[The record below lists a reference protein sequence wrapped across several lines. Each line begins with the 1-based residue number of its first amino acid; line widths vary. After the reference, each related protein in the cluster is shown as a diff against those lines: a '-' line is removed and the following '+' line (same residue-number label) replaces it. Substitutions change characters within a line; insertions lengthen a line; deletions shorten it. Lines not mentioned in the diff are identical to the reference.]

1 MKRLKKLFMG
11 GIMKKKILFVL
22 ALAAV
27 LSACKMKLSENT
39 GTVVIDFGSTE
50 RKLDSNGLPFIKDA
64 AMSLE
69 INSASQGIQ
78 KIDFAAGQEKKWS
91 GSFPIGEKLTIKV
104 SLSTASAKWKGSAE
118 YTVTSGTNTVSVQ
131 LKKAAAALNNLLF
144 GTDKLHGQHVHV
156 GGPHAPYT
164 LTLKIGSKEV
174 KKEHIMYYNF
184 CRDNK
189 ARIYLAYN
197 TGNQWDIERY
207 KSEGDKDDKSFDGFM
222 GVSPLILASD
232 HATGKVY
239 IAAEISSGSSGNMKL
254 YRINEAGGSPIE
266 LTGASLGH
274 LTGYAVYNN
283 VLIASGYGMVGPEL
297 KMYRITEDTV
307 SEITLSVQPNLRE
320 DTKITLE
327 ASAGWL
333 HGTINDL
340 YMTKDALYLLFSAF
354 GNHSSDSYSLGGIVK
369 YSYSADGTTASI
381 SNPVRIGIA
390 DDHTSDGNG
399 IYPTEESN
407 FYGPVKVVGFDEENL
422 YIADDGV
429 TFEYQKGK
437 PRITANK
444 NRIATLNKGTG
455 SLTFD
460 NAPSGITWMGE
471 NPVWTGVN
479 TKTIVWKKTPD
490 PSGYGL
496 CGFDYYQLN
505 SAADTLTEG
514 TVLAASDQ
522 DTNDNYFTDVFCF
535 DEAGNLY
542 IVGYSTGHFNIQ
554 HFELKDDGSY
564 DSSAPVSTTLP
575 GQPVAIAVD
584 ISGAVKDSAAQPVNA
599 LYCSYDD
606 SDKSYIKRLTWG
618 RNAEFFSAAEDNS
631 FAGSGTF
638 EGPQDTTGSPQTKTR
653 FTALAADKNGF
664 YVGETFKEEDP
675 TTQKH
680 IIRVKKYA
688 HNTTGYD
695 TPESSIGVVPETVC
709 YSATPSGTVFSLSEN
724 MNALFIQDGILY
736 GVTAKEFKNEYN
748 SDNHSQKASIS
759 GKLWKIGKTDAAFT
773 TDTLKCLRSS
783 EPNPLSGNDDERKE
797 GGKFAPY
804 RFIAVK
810 PKKLVIASDG
820 FYGYVEN
827 STPPSR
833 KIKQYNF
840 IWTFELKDDGSTG
853 ESNSADKGTDISF
866 SKELKNQSG
875 FPWE

>member
-1 MKRLKKLFMG
+1 
-11 GIMKKKILFVL
+11 MKKKILFVL

-39 GTVVIDFGSTE
+39 GTVVIDFGGNE
-50 RKLDSNGLPFIKDA
+50 RAVDSNGLPIIKDA

-69 INSASQGIQ
+69 IISSNGSE
-78 KIDFAAGQEKKWS
+78 KKEFAAGQEKTWS

-104 SLSTASAKWKGSAE
+104 SLSTASAEWKGYAE
-118 YTVTSGTNTVSVQ
+118 HTVTSGTNPVSVK
-131 LKKAAAALNNLLF
+131 LKKSAAVLHNLLF
-144 GTDKLHGQHVHV
+144 GTDKLHGQDVHV

-283 VLIASGYGMVGPEL
+283 VLIASGYGMGGPEL

-327 ASAGWL
+327 ALAGWL

-381 SNPVRIGIA
+381 STPVRIGIA
-390 DDHTSDGNG
+390 NEHTSDGNG
-399 IYPTEESN
+399 IYPTDESN
-407 FYGPVKVVGFDEENL
+407 FYGPVKVIGFDEENL
-422 YIADDGV
+422 YIADDGIK
-429 TFEYQKGK
+429 FEFQKGK

-444 NRIATLNKGTG
+444 NRIAKLNKGTNVF
-455 SLTFD
+455 TFND
-460 NAPSGITWMGE
+460 APSGITWLGE
-471 NPVWTGVN
+471 DPVWAGVS
-479 TKTIVWKKTPD
+479 TKTLVWKKN
-490 PSGYGL
+490 SVIYSLAVGGVS
-496 CGFDYYQLN
+496 YYQLTQPDGTPSPDNLLKLN
-505 SAADTLTEG
+505 SSG
-514 TVLAASDQ
+514 ASPDQ
-522 DTNDNYFTDVFCF
+522 MLYFTDVFCF

-542 IVGYSTGHFNIQ
+542 IVQEDVYNPYICRFKLN
-554 HFELKDDGSY
+554 DNGSY
-564 DSSAPVSTTLP
+564 DSVPERTSSQVASV
-575 GQPVAIAVD
+575 GQSPVAIAVD
-584 ISGAVKDSAAQPVNA
+584 ISGAVKKSADKPVNA
-599 LYCSYDD
+599 LYCSYDNGNQ
-606 SDKSYIKRLTWG
+606 SYIKRLTWAK
-618 RNAEFFSAAEDNS
+618 NAAFSSAADDAS
-631 FAGSGTF
+631 FAVGGTL
-638 EGPQDTTGSPQTKTR
+638 EGPQDTTTGSVKAEIR

-664 YVGETFKEEDP
+664 YVGETFKEKE
-675 TTQKH
+675 TNTKKH

-688 HNTTGYD
+688 HNTTGYG
-695 TPESSIGVVPETVC
+695 TPESTIGVVPETVY

-736 GVTAKEFKNEYN
+736 GVTAKEFKNEYD

-773 TDTLKCLRSS
+773 TDTLKCLHSS
-783 EPNPLSGNDDERKE
+783 APNHLPGSDDERKE

-840 IWTFELKDDGSTG
+840 IWTFELKADGSTG
-853 ESNSADKGTDISF
+853 DSESDDKENDISF

>member
-1 MKRLKKLFMG
+1 
-11 GIMKKKILFVL
+11 MKKKILFVL

-39 GTVVIDFGSTE
+39 GTVVIDFGGNE
-50 RKLDSNGLPFIKDA
+50 RAVDSNGLPIIKDA

-69 INSASQGIQ
+69 IISSNGSE
-78 KIDFAAGQEKKWS
+78 KKEFAAGQEKTWS

-104 SLSTASAKWKGSAE
+104 SLSTASAEWKGYAWH
-118 YTVTSGTNTVSVQ
+118 TVTSGTNPVSVK
-131 LKKAAAALNNLLF
+131 LKKSAAVLHNLLF
-144 GTDKLHGQHVHV
+144 GTDKLHGQDVHV

-184 CRDNK
+184 FCRDNK

-207 KSEGDKDDKSFDGFM
+207 TSEGDKDDKSFDGFM

-274 LTGYAVYNN
+274 LTGYAVHENI
-283 VLIASGYGMVGPEL
+283 LITSDHIGF
-297 KMYRITEDTV
+297 KMYRITGDTV
-307 SEITLSVQPNLRE
+307 SEITLSAQPNLHE

-327 ASAGWL
+327 ESAGWV

-340 YMTKDALYLLFSAF
+340 YMTSDSIYVLFSKYQTT
-354 GNHSSDSYSLGGIVK
+354 SDSFSLGGIVK

-381 SNPVRIGIA
+381 STPVRIGIA
-390 DDHTSDGNG
+390 DAHTSDGNG
-399 IYPTEESN
+399 IYPTDESN

-422 YIADDGV
+422 YIADDGIK
-429 TFEYQKGK
+429 FEYQKGK

-455 SLTFD
+455 SLTFND
-460 NAPSGITWMGE
+460 APSGITWLGE
-471 NPVWTGVN
+471 NPVWKGVIS
-479 TKTIVWKKTPD
+479 TKTIVWKKNAA
-490 PSGYGL
+490 
-496 CGFDYYQLN
+496 GFDYYQLN
-505 SAADTLTEG
+505 SAADALTAE
-514 TVLAASDQ
+514 TELANS
-522 DTNDNYFTDVFCF
+522 TSSSSRFTDVFCF

-542 IVGYSTGHFNIQ
+542 IVRYKAGGYRICR
-554 HFELKDDGSY
+554 FELKDDGSY
-564 DSSAPVSTTLP
+564 DSSVTVSTSSLSD
-575 GQPVAIAVD
+575 QPVTIAVD
-584 ISGAVKDSAAQPVNA
+584 ISGSVKKDGQSVNA
-599 LYCSYDD
+599 LYYSYDG
-606 SDKSYIKRLTWG
+606 SNKSCIKRLKWE
-618 RNAEFFSAAEDNS
+618 RNAAFSSAAEDTG
-631 FAGSGTF
+631 FAGSSGVL
-638 EGPQDTTGSPQTKTR
+638 EGPQDTPLPSQTKTR

-664 YVGETFKEEDP
+664 YVGETFKKEDP
-675 TTQKH
+675 TTKKH

-688 HNTTGYD
+688 HNTTAYANTTG
-695 TPESSIGVVPETVC
+695 TIEVVPETVC
-709 YSATPSGTVFSLSEN
+709 YSYDTVTNRTAFSLSEN
-724 MNALFIQDGILY
+724 INALSIQDGLLY
-736 GVTAKEFKNEYN
+736 GVTAKEFKNEYD
-748 SDNHSQKASIS
+748 SDDHSHKASIS

-783 EPNPLSGNDDERKE
+783 EPNPLTGNDDKRKE

-853 ESNSADKGTDISF
+853 DSESDDKENDISF